1 VSRRR
6 SPQEVAA
13 IFAAEFPHAFKSDGT
28 PRAPLQLRIFGDL
41 QKRLRGRVRRRE
53 LQAALA
59 YCLTQPDY
67 QRLVAQGG
75 TRIDLD
81 GRHVGRQIGV
91 KARAFARRLQARH
104 EPSEHAP

>member
-28 PRAPLQLRIFGDL
+28 PRAPLQLRIFADL
-41 QKRLRGRVRRRE
+41 ETRLRGRVRRRE

-59 YCLTQPDY
+59 WCLTRPDY

-81 GRHVGRQIGV
+81 GRHVGRIGV

-104 EPSEHAP
+104 DAPEPVS